1 MGSIRT
7 LAPAGKLFVDFR
19 CLGKRCREYTSL
31 DDTGANR
38 KKLQKLLDQIE
49 LEISAGTFDYQRYFP
64 NSKRAA
70 KFVPEKGNSTEVTPV
85 AAAVAQALQANYQK
99 PPPPATPNFSEFAE
113 TWYAESEVSWRKS
126 HQRTIRDILDKR
138 LIPEFGEKVVGQI
151 TKADIMAFRSTLA
164 KVPGRK
170 SSTLKAKSINAIM
183 TPLRQILNEAADRF
197 EFNTPFRN
205 IKPLKVQKSD
215 VEPFTLDEVQQ
226 ILDNVRADFRNY
238 YTVRFFTGMRTGE
251 IDGLKWKY
259 VDFNKRM
266 ILVRESIVAGEQDY
280 TKTDGSQREIQM
292 SGLVYDALQA
302 QAKVSQGK
310 SEYVFC
316 TRSGEPLDHNNI
328 TKRVWYPLLRFLDIK
343 ARRPYQS
350 RHTAATLWLASG
362 ENPLWIARQLGH
374 ASTEMLFKVYGR
386 FVPNLTRQDGSA
398 FERLLTATLG
408 SGDKQMQS
416 PTKET
421 SPDEM
426 EVNHG

>member
-70 KFVPEKGNSTEVTPV
+70 KFAPEKGGSTEVTPV
-85 AAAVAQALQANYQK
+85 ATAVAQALQATNQTS
-99 PPPPATPNFSEFAE
+99 PPPATPTFSEFAE

-205 IKPLKVQKSD
+205 IKPL
-215 VEPFTLDEVQQ
+215 
-226 ILDNVRADFRNY
+226 
-238 YTVRFFTGMRTGE
+238 
-251 IDGLKWKY
+251 
-259 VDFNKRM
+259 
-266 ILVRESIVAGEQDY
+266 
-280 TKTDGSQREIQM
+280 
-292 SGLVYDALQA
+292 
-302 QAKVSQGK
+302 
-310 SEYVFC
+310 
-316 TRSGEPLDHNNI
+316 
-328 TKRVWYPLLRFLDIK
+328 
-343 ARRPYQS
+343 
-350 RHTAATLWLASG
+350 
-362 ENPLWIARQLGH
+362 
-374 ASTEMLFKVYGR
+374 
-386 FVPNLTRQDGSA
+386 
-398 FERLLTATLG
+398 
-408 SGDKQMQS
+408 
-416 PTKET
+416 
-421 SPDEM
+421 
-426 EVNHG
+426 